1 MTIITDYM
9 SGLKACCEECLQQ
22 GAVIENIAD
31 IIYAAYKKGKQVYI
45 LGNGGSAT
53 TAAHFTRDMKIGSWV
68 KGKPKVKVEGLAD
81 NIAVVT
87 SIANDVDYNSIF
99 EFQLVDRLEPGDVVI
114 AISCSGNSPNVI
126 KAVEYAAG
134 KGATTVGIT
143 GFGGGK
149 LAGISSKSIVFASK
163 DYGQLEDIH
172 LSLGHVISYL
182 VKERIANGQ

>member
-9 SGLKACCEECLQQ
+9 SGLKACCNECLGQSN
-22 GAVIENIAD
+22 VIEKIAD
-31 IIYAAYKKGKQVYI
+31 IIYQAYKKDKQVYI

-53 TAAHFTRDMKIGSWV
+53 TAAHFTRDLKVGAAI
-68 KGKPKVKVEGLAD
+68 KGKPKIRVEGLAD

-99 EFQLVDRLEPGDVVI
+99 EHQLVDRLEEGDVVI

-126 KAVEYAAG
+126 KAVEYASAR
-134 KGATTVGIT
+134 GAATIGLT

-149 LAGISSKSIVFASK
+149 LAKIAGTSMIFISK

-172 LSLGHVISYL
+172 MSLAHVISYL
-182 VKERIANGQ
+182 VKELIRDGK